1 MSLQRLSIALSAL
14 ALAGCG
20 LTPYQRPSVDVP
32 QAWRSEAQTD
42 RSLVERPWGELFAD
56 AELNALV
63 ETALAQNRDLR
74 IAAERIELARAR
86 YGIERSFLFPSVLA
100 DAAYTRQRQPA
111 AGLDK
116 NPTSS
121 VTSIGVAVP
130 TWEIDLWGRVRA
142 ATQVAYR
149 DLLASTENRRA
160 FEVSLVAEVSNAYLA
175 LLELDAQIE
184 TALRTVETR
193 KESLRVVQSRF
204 DGGIVSAA
212 DLMQAQSN
220 LAVAERTVVLLQ
232 GQRLRAENGLSVLL
246 GRNPGAIARA
256 RKLGDYPATPALPA
270 GIPSQLLE
278 RRPDILAAEQQ
289 LIGSQANIDAAR
301 KAYFPAISLTGFLGF
316 ASPEIKELFEG
327 DRFAWSVTPAITAP
341 IFTAG
346 RLRSNVEAAQA
357 QQRIALD
364 QYLGTIQNAFREVDD
379 ALSLYDQSRKER
391 EALER
396 VVNANRERL
405 RLADLRYRG
414 GVTIYLEVLLAEQD
428 LFDSELQLVQVTRSV
443 YSSVVQ
449 LYAALGGGWQAGALA
464 PAPSSSAAAPSAAVP
479 AAQGTGA
486 QSAATSAPS
495 QQVARASSAS
505 RQDSVEV
512 GRDGADTIVNVYYG
526 RGIGGTLMKAPA
538 SGWPATVMVRLHGF
552 RELESFTA
560 RAGNASLACGLAR
573 PEAQPAVQSC
583 QLDGSE
589 VEALRRTGSIYEVTL
604 PRTLLDAADVPVEM
618 RWVDYSR

>member
-1 MSLQRLSIALSAL
+1 MSLQRLSMALSAL

-111 AGLDK
+111 AGVDK

-121 VTSIGVAVP
+121 VTSIGLAVP

-160 FEVSLVAEVSNAYLA
+160 FEVSLIAEVSNAYLA

-184 TALRTVETR
+184 TGLRTVETR

-449 LYAALGGGWQAGALA
+449 LYAALGGGWQAGTLA
-464 PAPSSSAAAPSAAVP
+464 PAPAGPPAAAAPAIAQAASQP
-479 AAQGTGA
+479 AAAAPPPASQG
-486 QSAATSAPS
+486 AAAGSPAP
-495 QQVARASSAS
+495 
-505 RQDSVEV
+505 RQDVVEV
-512 GRDGADTIVNVYYG
+512 AGDGAETIVNVYYG

-538 SGWPATVMVRLHGF
+538 SGWPQKVLVRLHGF
-552 RELESFTA
+552 RELEGFSAEAGSTA
-560 RAGNASLACGLAR
+560 LRCGLTR
-573 PEAQPAVQSC
+573 PEARPAVQGC
-583 QLDGSE
+583 RLGGAD
-589 VEALRRTGSIYEVTL
+589 VDALRKVGSVYEVTL
-604 PRTLLDAADVPVEM
+604 PQALLAAAGVPVEI
-618 RWVDYSR
+618 RWVDYWR